1 MCVEA
6 VSTDNIKVLNVE
18 MITDNQLKDEHEE
31 IILITTISYV
41 SPR

>member
-6 VSTDNIKVLNVE
+6 VSTDNVKVLNVE
-18 MITDNQLKDEHEE
+18 MVTDNQLKHEHKE